1 MVIYVF
7 RDHNRGDIFAFSTDP
22 SGRTIPRATAGTQ
35 WVFMEAIDTL
45 KFPEPWDIADFQEV
59 LDRLT
64 ADGFYLFQGELLQPA
79 GKGRAKATDLAR
91 H

>member
-7 RDHNRGDIFAFSTDP
+7 RDHSRGDIFAFSIDP

-35 WVFMEAIDTL
+35 WVFMETIDTL

-59 LDRLT
+59 LDRLA
-64 ADGFYLFQGELLQPA
+64 ADGFYLFQGELIEPA
-79 GKGRAKATDLAR
+79 GKERAKATDLVR

>member
-1 MVIYVF
+1 MVIHVF
-7 RDHNRGDIFAFSTDP
+7 RDLNRGDIFSFSTDL
-22 SGRTIPRATAGTQ
+22 SGRAPATAGTQ

-59 LDRLT
+59 LDRLA
-64 ADGFYLFQGELLQPA
+64 ADGFYLFQGELIQPA